1 MSARTWTIRGLAAAA
16 LLGCAAGQ
24 TPAQPPAA
32 PVTAPAAKP
41 AAVVNGEPIT
51 MAEVENTMRAVPPT
65 AVPLT
70 EQAKAQLREDALN
83 ALIEE
88 MLWHQFLRDYAPH
101 ATADQVTQELAQV
114 EKDLKEKRKKTL
126 PEFYNESGM
135 TEAQLR
141 VNIGY
146 GLQWMAYCK
155 AQVTDAI
162 AKQYYDTNKD
172 FFDNVMVRASHIML
186 RVEPNASPTD
196 VAAAKAKLTAL
207 RQQLMDGKIDFATA
221 AKQYS
226 QYPPTAAKGGDLD
239 FFPRKGLMDETIAQT
254 AFALKPGQISE
265 VVQTDM
271 GLHLVLV
278 TERKPGTPSN
288 FEQIKEDVRMFC
300 TAEWQQKL
308 IGQLHERAKIEKSL

>member
-1 MSARTWTIRGLAAAA
+1 
-16 LLGCAAGQ
+16 
-24 TPAQPPAA
+24 
-32 PVTAPAAKP
+32 
-41 AAVVNGEPIT
+41 
-51 MAEVENTMRAVPPT
+51 
-65 AVPLT
+65 
-70 EQAKAQLREDALN
+70 
-83 ALIEE
+83 
-88 MLWHQFLRDYAPH
+88 
-101 ATADQVTQELAQV
+101 
-114 EKDLKEKRKKTL
+114 
-126 PEFYNESGM
+126 
-135 TEAQLR
+135 
-141 VNIGY
+141 
-146 GLQWMAYCK
+146 MAYCK

-172 FFDNVMVRASHIML
+172 FFDNVMVRASHIMP

-196 VAAAKAKLTAL
+196 VEAAKAKLTAL

-300 TAEWQQKL
+300 IMEMQQN
-308 IGQLHERAKIEKSL
+308 IINHMAQERED